1 MGGRVT
7 EQLQKNIFK
16 IYMFDF
22 FCMFLVIMPV
32 IVPIFSN
39 LGLNMEKIFLLQGIF
54 GGTVALFEVPSGYM
68 SDMWGRKKTL
78 IVGAFLFGL
87 GFTIMIFARGFW
99 SLLLYEV
106 VVGIGIS
113 LMSGTDLALLWD
125 TIDSLKGEFSVAHDR
140 AVANLHFI
148 RLLAEAIA
156 AILGGIL
163 VTYSFHHVVV
173 GNAIVMWIPF
183 FVACTLVEPPKH
195 VVLGANHR
203 DNFKTI
209 YNQIVKK
216 NPFVRLLFLNTVT
229 WGLGTFFAVWCL
241 HRHWQMSN
249 IKLENFGYLWALFNL
264 VGGISGQLVS
274 RMKPTS
280 KSMWLI
286 FAALLIVLSY
296 FMMGAYLSLIGV
308 FFGMGFY
315 VARGIN
321 FVIFR
326 EWINKQFDS
335 QFRATVNSVVSLGVR
350 GVFFFAG
357 PLIGF
362 IIDRYSL
369 QIALYGLSVFYLA
382 SFFIILRPLLVNKQN
397 IYMSA

>member
-1 MGGRVT
+1 MGGRVI

-32 IVPIFSN
+32 IVPIFTN

-87 GFTIMIFARGFW
+87 GFTIMVFATDFW

-125 TIDSLKGEFSVAHDR
+125 TIDSLKGQFSVAHDR

-183 FVACTLVEPPKH
+183 FVACTFVEPPKH
-195 VVLGANHR
+195 VTLGANHK

-274 RMKPTS
+274 RMKQTS

-286 FAALLIVLSY
+286 FSALLIVLSY
-296 FMMGAYLSLIGV
+296 FMMGTYLSLIGV

-350 GVFFFAG
+350 GVFFFVG

-362 IIDRYSL
+362 VIDRYSL
-369 QIALYGLSVFYLA
+369 QIALYGLSIFYLA